1 MIEAN
6 RIQFRYSA
14 IAIASNVVLEFS
26 DQAGNVTKYGSIVS
40 KLSVAKNQFRGDAHE
55 RSYLLKYEPI
65 CPRI

>member
-26 DQAGNVTKYGSIVS
+26 DQAGNVAKYGSIVS
-40 KLSVAKNQFRGDAHE
+40 KLSLWQKIGLEEMPMNART
-55 RSYLLKYEPI
+55 
-65 CPRI
+65 C